1 MFYLNLLLSCHG
13 HHSSLNSLNMSLKKD
28 HLTILNP
35 ASVSGIDYVRV
46 LPPPSARIQVH
57 LRVIH
62 SNTTILCQYLIVHVW
77 IERGG
82 VAQSLLS
89 TKTMPWMVKALF
101 CSLVI
106 LGLFKFENF
115 FFDTPILKNVLPD
128 SLIRVQT
135 TLQHTGNLWNDEPLT
150 ELNIAWKIFWYL
162 YFTNINFHP
171 SPQN

>member
-62 SNTTILCQYLIVHVW
+62 SITNNTLPVPNSSCLDR
-77 IERGG
+77 ERWCCTKFVVYKNNAMNGQG
-82 VAQSLLS
+82 SVLQSS
-89 TKTMPWMVKALF
+89 
-101 CSLVI
+101 
-106 LGLFKFENF
+106 NF
-115 FFDTPILKNVLPD
+115 GTFQV
-128 SLIRVQT
+128 
-135 TLQHTGNLWNDEPLT
+135 
-150 ELNIAWKIFWYL
+150 
-162 YFTNINFHP
+162 
-171 SPQN
+171 

>member
-89 TKTMPWMVKALF
+89 TKTMP
-101 CSLVI
+101 
-106 LGLFKFENF
+106 
-115 FFDTPILKNVLPD
+115 
-128 SLIRVQT
+128 
-135 TLQHTGNLWNDEPLT
+135 
-150 ELNIAWKIFWYL
+150 
-162 YFTNINFHP
+162 
-171 SPQN
+171 